1 MTSACEHCHY
11 HEPEGDH
18 LFLKILTMLVL
29 AGMLWTIYQEI
40 EDLNARVKKLENP
53 PLPPRA
59 RAKLEKV
66 EDDS

>member
-1 MTSACEHCHY
+1 MTEPCEHCHY

-29 AGMLWTIYQEI
+29 AGMVWTIYQEL
-40 EDLNARVKKLENP
+40 EDLNARMKKLENP

-66 EDDS
+66 EDE

>member
-1 MTSACEHCHY
+1 MTETCEHCHY

-66 EDDS
+66 EDDT

>member
-1 MTSACEHCHY
+1 MTETCEHCHY

-40 EDLNARVKKLENP
+40 EELNARVKKLENP
-53 PLPPRA
+53 PIPPRA

-66 EDDS
+66 EDDT

>member
-1 MTSACEHCHY
+1 MTDTCEHCHY

-66 EDDS
+66 EDDT

>member
-1 MTSACEHCHY
+1 MTETCEHCHY

-29 AGMLWTIYQEI
+29 GGMLWTIYQEL

-59 RAKLEKV
+59 RAKLEKM
-66 EDDS
+66 EDE

>member
-1 MTSACEHCHY
+1 MTETCEHCHY

-40 EDLNARVKKLENP
+40 EGLNARVKKLENP

-59 RAKLEKV
+59 RAKLDKI
-66 EDDS
+66 EDE